1 MIKYVLDMLGNVVV
15 VVVVGYRVDVVD
27 VVEVV
32 WFVELYEGDG
42 WIGQLRMM
50 RRGCWTFG
58 WLVRLTS
65 KMFMDDRKESSGAF
79 CGVVFFVV
87 EFRSAS

>member
-32 WFVELYEGDG
+32 WFVEFYEGDG
-42 WIGQLRMM
+42 
-50 RRGCWTFG
+50 
-58 WLVRLTS
+58 
-65 KMFMDDRKESSGAF
+65 
-79 CGVVFFVV
+79 
-87 EFRSAS
+87 